1 MLLYPSAAA
10 DAVPL
15 PLPLIPPLPQALF
28 AKAAPGAKLEP
39 LIKEHTK
46 LLKVVAQVS
55 ALQGRLPLP
64 CHCC

>member
-1 MLLYPSAAA
+1 
-10 DAVPL
+10 VPL
-15 PLPLIPPLPQALF
+15 PLPLLPPPPQALF

-64 CHCC
+64 YHCC